1 MSSALIVVAQTVHV
15 MAVGAV
21 ALFLPLIRADLGI
34 DFSQA
39 GLLAAVATISYAAMQ
54 IPTGILAD
62 RISPKKLFALGI
74 LGTNVFAILF
84 AIGDSF
90 AVMVAVQAV
99 GGVFRSLMFVPGIIL
114 ITRHFSDARRA
125 TAMSLFVAGGF
136 ASNVIVNLLGPLL
149 VGPLGW
155 RGVIVLSSVLGLV
168 VLCLF
173 WFFGNDPKARHD
185 ATPITGWKWVWGS
198 PAWWLLGV
206 AQFARL
212 AIGQGLNFWLPAY
225 LMIDIGLPLVVA
237 GPIAALS
244 AAITA
249 PANIVGGIISDR
261 LGRPHTMIAISL
273 AALGLLLATIP
284 SVTSVPLLV
293 VVISVIAVFV
303 QLYFAPLFAASRRT
317 FGSRLAGLST
327 GFGNFCANL
336 GGFAAILGLG
346 ILRDATGSFS
356 VGFYCLAGVA
366 LIGLVATALLSR
378 QPAAGVRDG
387 SG

>member
-1 MSSALIVVAQTVHV
+1 
-15 MAVGAV
+15 
-21 ALFLPLIRADLGI
+21 
-34 DFSQA
+34 
-39 GLLAAVATISYAAMQ
+39 
-54 IPTGILAD
+54 
-62 RISPKKLFALGI
+62 
-74 LGTNVFAILF
+74 
-84 AIGDSF
+84 
-90 AVMVAVQAV
+90 
-99 GGVFRSLMFVPGIIL
+99 
-114 ITRHFSDARRA
+114 
-125 TAMSLFVAGGF
+125 
-136 ASNVIVNLLGPLL
+136 
-149 VGPLGW
+149 
-155 RGVIVLSSVLGLV
+155 
-168 VLCLF
+168 
-173 WFFGNDPKARHD
+173 
-185 ATPITGWKWVWGS
+185 
-198 PAWWLLGV
+198 
-206 AQFARL
+206 
-212 AIGQGLNFWLPAY
+212 
-225 LMIDIGLPLVVA
+225 
-237 GPIAALS
+237 
-244 AAITA
+244 
-249 PANIVGGIISDR
+249 
-261 LGRPHTMIAISL
+261 MIAISL